1 MRPGA
6 QTYPTRPITVIVPYA
21 VGSVLLPYVG
31 LALGPGLDGLFD
43 LLRQTEGKNVR
54 GLGVRL
60 EICHHDQDVL
70 RLQRDDCT

>member
-1 MRPGA
+1 MPA
-6 QTYPTRPITVIVPYA
+6 DSVTAFKVTTRAPVRYC
-21 VGSVLLPYVG
+21 VLLPYVG
-31 LALGPGLDGLFD
+31 LALGPDLDGLFD
-43 LLRQTEGKNVR
+43 ILRQTDGKNVR